1 MVERDQTM
9 KLNNCERTIF
19 QVLRSKRFNAKNEMS
34 RLCFGF
40 IYRFGNFIAFLTI
53 QKEPRNYT

>member
-19 QVLRSKRFNAKNEMS
+19 QIFRSKRFNVESMKCRACLSVSNIVLGMS
-34 RLCFGF
+34 LDF
-40 IYRFGNFIAFLTI
+40 
-53 QKEPRNYT
+53 